1 MIHLDANLLI
11 AMVNPSDPHHAFARS
26 LALNERPLC
35 VSSVTWMEF
44 SSRPVAPLHIQALR
58 RILTGGIHPFDEPA
72 AALAGD
78 LFFRTG
84 SKRRTRLDT
93 MIAATAI
100 LIGGEL
106 ATANPGDFEPFVPL
120 GLNLLPMEKGIL
132 AC

>member
-11 AMVNPSDPHHAFARS
+11 AMVMPRDLRHAAARS
-26 LALNERPLC
+26 VIAKDRSLFTSSVAWMELQSRPLNP
-35 VSSVTWMEF
+35 THT
-44 SSRPVAPLHIQALR
+44 RALQ
-58 RILTGGIHPFDEPA
+58 RILSGGILPFDEPT

-100 LIGGEL
+100 HAGAEL
-106 ATANPGDFEPFVPL
+106 ATVNSEDFEPFVPM
-120 GLNLLPMEKGIL
+120 GLKLLPFL
-132 AC
+132 L